1 MASIHQ
7 GDIWWADLQPPGGSE
22 PGYRRPVVVVQQDA
36 FNDSYIKTAVCVL
49 ITSNLNLVN
58 APGNVLLP
66 KLETELPKESVA
78 NVSQL
83 ITIDKR
89 FLDEYVSTISGA
101 LLEQILNGIQLIIGR

>member
-1 MASIHQ
+1 
-7 GDIWWADLQPPGGSE
+7 
-22 PGYRRPVVVVQQDA
+22 VVVVQQDA
-36 FNDSYIKTAVCVL
+36 FNDSYIKTVVCVL

-89 FLDEYVSTISGA
+89 FLDEYVSTISGT